1 MSWRV
6 LVVGSGGR
14 EHALAW
20 KLAQSPRV
28 SEVFCAPG
36 NPGTAEVGTN
46 LPVSVSDI
54 PGLVDAAREHRI
66 DLVMV
71 GPEKPLDL
79 GLADAL
85 RMAGIPVCGHS
96 RDATAIESSKAFA
109 KALMAEAHIPTARSV
124 IVSDVQTGDTVLQNF
139 SLPVVIKADGLAEG
153 KGVVIARS
161 REEAE
166 ATLRAFLVD
175 ASVGAAGDSVLIEE
189 YLTGLEVSAIALVD
203 GEAVVPVVVSCDH
216 KPVFDGNQGPNT
228 GGMGAY
234 APPPQVSPDTIETI
248 VKTVL
253 EPAARAMYER
263 GTPLQGVLFPGI
275 ILSESGP
282 KVLEF
287 NARFGDPETQVILP
301 LLESDFAEA
310 IHAVATGT
318 LADLPPL
325 EWRNG
330 AAVSVVLTS
339 GGYPGPY
346 RRGLPIDGIDTAPD
360 DLLLFHAGTARDD
373 QGRLVTAGGRVLNVV
388 GLGDDLAT
396 ARERAY
402 AGVEAIN
409 FDGKHARS
417 DIGLFGVS

>member
-1 MSWRV
+1 VGWRV
-6 LVVGSGGR
+6 LVVGGGGR

-20 KLAQSPRV
+20 KLAQSPHV

-54 PGLVDAAREHRI
+54 PGLVSAAREQRI

-109 KALMAEAHIPTARSV
+109 KAIMAEARIPTARSV
-124 IVSDVQTGDTVLQNF
+124 IVSDTLTGETVLQNF

-153 KGVVIARS
+153 KGVVIAQS

-175 ASVGAAGDSVLIEE
+175 ASLGAAGDSVLIEE

-203 GEAVVPVVVSCDH
+203 GETVVPVVLSCDH

-234 APPPQVSPDTIETI
+234 APPPQVSPDTFETI

-253 EPAARAMYER
+253 EPAARAMNER
-263 GTPLQGVLFPGI
+263 GTPLQGVLFAGI
-275 ILSESGP
+275 ILTEKGP

-325 EWRNG
+325 EWRDG

-339 GGYPGPY
+339 GGYPGSY
-346 RRGLPIDGIDTAPD
+346 RKGLPIDGLETAPD

-388 GLGDDLAT
+388 GLARDLAA
-396 ARERAY
+396 ARARAY
-402 AGVEAIN
+402 AGVEAIS
-409 FDGKHARS
+409 FEGKHARS
-417 DIGLFGVS
+417 DIGSFGVS

>member
-124 IVSDVQTGDTVLQNF
+124 IVSDVQTGETVLQNF

-275 ILSESGP
+275 IL
-282 KVLEF
+282 
-287 NARFGDPETQVILP
+287 T
-301 LLESDFAEA
+301 
-310 IHAVATGT
+310 
-318 LADLPPL
+318 
-325 EWRNG
+325 
-330 AAVSVVLTS
+330 
-339 GGYPGPY
+339 
-346 RRGLPIDGIDTAPD
+346 
-360 DLLLFHAGTARDD
+360 
-373 QGRLVTAGGRVLNVV
+373 
-388 GLGDDLAT
+388 
-396 ARERAY
+396 
-402 AGVEAIN
+402 
-409 FDGKHARS
+409 
-417 DIGLFGVS
+417 